1 MLIEYKKFNS
11 KRRFGIELEVSSV
24 KNQVIRGSSKESV
37 WTDQFGYRHPCISK
51 QYIRDIIAK
60 KSSRHI
66 VVTDGIFGDDCPGW
80 AQTSQNDYWHVKYDS
95 TCGPLGKKKDNGGWE
110 VASFIA
116 QGQRDL
122 LHIGNVADALRKAG
136 VEVNNNCGLH
146 IHAEV
151 KDFAPEQVAVLVARW
166 IKIEPWICQM
176 LPPHR
181 RTNKYCKL
189 LGKHFKY
196 EGVFETPE
204 DYWRYIK
211 PSNLNVHENPQKK
224 LAINLVN
231 YAAAIRGEAGHG
243 GYDTSRKTVELR
255 MPEGTLTSSE
265 IINWTYLYLWFVD
278 FSKNKIMPTDFSQ
291 VPTLE
296 EFLRYL
302 GLEKDKGVYLLSD
315 ELFELKKWI
324 LNRMV
329 QWGNLKH
336 KKEAQKK
343 LKFMEL

>member
-1 MLIEYKKFNS
+1 M
-11 KRRFGIELEVSSV
+11 
-24 KNQVIRGSSKESV
+24 
-37 WTDQFGYRHPCISK
+37 WTDQLGHRHPCISK
-51 QYIRDIIAK
+51 QYIKDVIAK
-60 KSSRHI
+60 KSSRHV
-66 VVTDGIFGDDCPGW
+66 VVTEGVFGDDCPGW

-122 LHIGNVADALRKAG
+122 WHIGTVADALREAG
-136 VEVNNNCGLH
+136 VEINNNCGLH

-151 KDFAPEQVAVLVARW
+151 KDFVPEQVSVLVARW
-166 IKIEPWICQM
+166 MRIEPWICQI

-181 RTNKYCKL
+181 RTNKYCRL
-189 LGKHFKY
+189 LSKY
-196 EGVFETPE
+196 F
-204 DYWRYIK
+204 RYSISSDAYGFWQNIK

-243 GYDTSRKTVELR
+243 GYDISRKTVELR
-255 MPEGTLTSSE
+255 LPEGTLTSSE
-265 IINWTYLYLWFVD
+265 IINWGYLYLLFVD
-278 FSKNKIMPTDFSQ
+278 LCKNAAPPPNFGPVNLSP
-291 VPTLE
+291 VSTLDD
-296 EFLRYL
+296 FLRYL
-302 GLEKDKGVYLLSD
+302 GLESDHGVYLLSD
-315 ELFELKKWI
+315 ELFELKKWV

-329 QWGNLKH
+329 QWGTLKYA
-336 KKEAQKK
+336 KEAKKK